1 MAKRKKQLS
10 VGRIL
15 ALKPLQLEKMSAKE
29 LRQLTTILNSA
40 ANKRIKRAQTLGTES
55 SVIEK
60 AIQGGHFRTT
70 RIQAGTPESEARPIA
85 YAEFMR
91 ARTFLSKDTSST
103 RGVKKQQKKI
113 IKKFKQKARKILKT
127 EPGQEPFKV
136 SPGIDEGT
144 LNGLVW
150 SQVDKLAES
159 RPLTREERYR
169 AAGAA
174 YEIMI
179 QDMKTDDELFNYLTT
194 WADNEYID
202 SVENMQ
208 DVGDEEIAALF
219 KGYDGI

>member
-1 MAKRKKQLS
+1 MAKRKQLS

-15 ALKPLQLEKMSAKE
+15 ALKPKQLEKMSAKE
-29 LRQLTTILNSA
+29 LRKVTTILNSA
-40 ANKRIKRAQTLGTES
+40 ANKRIKRAQALGTDS
-55 SVIEK
+55 KVIEK

-70 RIQAGTPESEARPIA
+70 RIPAGTPEAEARPIA

-91 ARTFLSKDTSST
+91 ARTFLAKDTSST

-113 IKKFKQKARKILKT
+113 IKKFKQKARKILK
-127 EPGQEPFKV
+127 PDVGQEPFKV
-136 SPGIDEGT
+136 SPQIDEGV

-150 SQVDKLAES
+150 SQVDKLAETK
-159 RPLTREERYR
+159 PLTKEQRYM

-174 YEIMI
+174 YEIMS
-179 QDMKTDDELFNYLTT
+179 QELKTDEELFNYLTT

-208 DVGDEEIAALF
+208 DVGDDEIAALF

>member
-1 MAKRKKQLS
+1 MAKRKQLS

-15 ALKPLQLEKMSAKE
+15 ALKPKQLEKMSAKE
-29 LRQLTTILNSA
+29 LRKVTTILNSA
-40 ANKRIKRAQTLGTES
+40 ANKRIKRAQALGTDS
-55 SVIEK
+55 RVIEK

-70 RIQAGTPESEARPIA
+70 RIQAGTPEAEARPIA

-91 ARTFLSKDTSST
+91 VRTFLAKDTSST

-113 IKKFKQKARKILKT
+113 IKKFKQKARKILK
-127 EPGQEPFKV
+127 PDVGQEPFKV
-136 SPGIDEGT
+136 SPQIDEGV

-150 SQVDKLAES
+150 SQVDKLAETK
-159 RPLTREERYR
+159 PLTKEERYR

-174 YEIMI
+174 YEIMS
-179 QDMKTDDELFNYLTT
+179 QELKTDEELFNYLTT

-208 DVGDEEIAALF
+208 DVGDDEIAALF

>member
-1 MAKRKKQLS
+1 MAKRKQLS

-15 ALKPLQLEKMSAKE
+15 ALKPKQLEKMSAKE
-29 LRQLTTILNSA
+29 LRKITTFLNSA
-40 ANKRIKRAQTLGTES
+40 ANKRIKRARQLGTES
-55 SVIEK
+55 EVLRK
-60 AIQGGHFRTT
+60 AVEGGRFKTT
-70 RIQAGTPESEARPIA
+70 RIGKNVPESEARPIA

-91 ARTFLSKDTSST
+91 VRDFMKKETSST
-103 RGVKKQQKKI
+103 RGVKKTARKI
-113 IKKFKQKARKILKT
+113 IKKFQQKARKILKT
-127 EPGQEPFKV
+127 EPGQEPFTI
-136 SPGIDEGT
+136 SPRIDEGT

-159 RPLTREERYR
+159 RPLTKEERYR

-179 QDMKTDDELFNYLTT
+179 QDMKSEDELFNYLTT

-208 DVGDEEIAALF
+208 DVGDDEIAEAF
-219 KGYDGI
+219 RGFDGI

>member
-1 MAKRKKQLS
+1 MAKRKQLS

-15 ALKPLQLEKMSAKE
+15 ALKPKQLEKMSAKE
-29 LRQLTTILNSA
+29 LRKVTTILNSA
-40 ANKRIKRAQTLGTES
+40 ANKRIKRAQALGTES
-55 SVIEK
+55 KVIEK

-91 ARTFLSKDTSST
+91 ARTFLAKDTSST

-113 IKKFKQKARKILKT
+113 IKKFKQKARKILQT
-127 EPGQEPFKV
+127 EAGQEPFKV
-136 SPGIDEGT
+136 SPVIDEGT

-150 SQVDKLAES
+150 SQVDKLAET
-159 RPLTREERYR
+159 RPLTKEERYR

-174 YEIMI
+174 YEIMS
-179 QDMKTDDELFNYLTT
+179 QDLKTDDELFNYLTT

-208 DVGDEEIAALF
+208 DVGDDEIATLF

>member
-1 MAKRKKQLS
+1 MAKKKQLS

-40 ANKRIKRAQTLGTES
+40 ANKRIKRAQALGTES
-55 SVIEK
+55 KVIEK

-159 RPLTREERYR
+159 RPLTKEERYR

>member
-40 ANKRIKRAQTLGTES
+40 SNKRIKRAQTLGTKS

-113 IKKFKQKARKILKT
+113 IKKFKQKVRKILKT

-159 RPLTREERYR
+159 RPLTKEERYR
-169 AAGAA
+169 AAEAA

-179 QDMKTDDELFNYLTT
+179 QDMKTEDELFNYLTT